1 MNETPTQKVT
11 ENSIILRRDCAAT
24 LVPLGTAITLEA
36 GRQVEVT
43 QALGNSYTV
52 LIDGNLA
59 RIAGRDADALGFE
72 PAARRQPAAAAGPVE
87 EAWIWAQLRTC
98 YDPEIPV
105 NIVDL
110 GLIYDCRVAPLPTG
124 GSKVEVKMTLTAP
137 GCGMSEI
144 LKTDIE
150 NKIREMPG
158 VAEAVVEVVWDPPW
172 NQSMM
177 SDTAKLELGLM

>member
-1 MNETPTQKVT
+1 MNETPAQNVT
-11 ENSIILRRDCAAT
+11 ANS
-24 LVPLGTAITLEA
+24 
-36 GRQVEVT
+36 
-43 QALGNSYTV
+43 
-52 LIDGNLA
+52 
-59 RIAGRDADALGFE
+59 
-72 PAARRQPAAAAGPVE
+72 
-87 EAWIWAQLRTC
+87 IWAQLRTC

-110 GLIYDCRVAPLPTG
+110 GLIYDCQATPLPAG

-158 VAEAVVEVVWDPPW
+158 VAEAVVAVVWDPPW
-172 NQSMM
+172 HQSMM
-177 SDTAKLELGLM
+177 SDAAKLELGLM